1 MEVSA
6 GEMGPVICKLAEL
19 LVGEY
24 NLEKRVKKGVQS
36 LLTELE
42 MMHAVLR
49 KVGEV
54 PSEQLEEPVRIWAGK
69 VRDLSCDM
77 EDAVDDFLVR
87 VDEGSSIQPMN
98 MRNRVKKFLKKTTK
112 LFSKG
117 KALHQI
123 CDAIEEAQD
132 LAKEL
137 AELRKRYKL
146 DMFTPTN
153 GATIDPRVLALQK
166 DVGVTAQGTTLLKH

>member
-1 MEVSA
+1 
-6 GEMGPVICKLAEL
+6 MGPVIRKLGEL

-36 LLTELE
+36 LLNELE

-87 VDEGSSIQPMN
+87 VDEGSSSN
-98 MRNRVKKFLKKTTK
+98 
-112 LFSKG
+112 
-117 KALHQI
+117 
-123 CDAIEEAQD
+123 
-132 LAKEL
+132 
-137 AELRKRYKL
+137 
-146 DMFTPTN
+146 PTV
-153 GATIDPRVLALQK
+153 DRR
-166 DVGVTAQGTTLLKH
+166 D